1 MQTQRTQSMSQITDV
16 SSGIIIVKHMIDG
29 WNFLFLQSFDYWDFP
44 KGGVE
49 SGEELLETAI
59 REVKEE
65 TTITDLHF
73 NWGYGYIECEP
84 YKDGHKIARYYLA
97 ETHQEKIEL
106 PINPLLGHP
115 EHEAYRWMNYQEAYP
130 LLSARVRNVMSWA
143 RNILE
148 GIPESH

>member
-1 MQTQRTQSMSQITDV
+1 MQKKPPRSTDQITDI
-16 SSGIIIVKHMIDG
+16 SSGIIVVKNQVDG
-29 WNFLFLQSFDYWDFP
+29 WNFLLLQSFDYWDFP

-49 SGEELLETAI
+49 SGENLFETAI

-73 NWGYGYIECEP
+73 NWGYCYTECEP

-97 ETHQEKIEL
+97 ETHQEEIAL
-106 PINPLLGHP
+106 PINPELGRA

-130 LLSARVRNVMSWA
+130 HLSARVRNVMTWA
-143 RNILE
+143 RGILE
-148 GIPESH
+148 GIPESD